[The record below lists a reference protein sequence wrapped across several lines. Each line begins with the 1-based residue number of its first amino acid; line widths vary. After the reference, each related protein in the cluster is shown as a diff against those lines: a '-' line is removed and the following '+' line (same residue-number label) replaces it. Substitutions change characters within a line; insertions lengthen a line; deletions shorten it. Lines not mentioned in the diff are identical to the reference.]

1 MQSRKMNFVK
11 NLFSGFITRI
21 VMMIMSFVVRT
32 VFVYTLGAEYLGMNG
47 LFTNILTVLSLAELG
62 FGSAMI
68 YSLYKPLAD
77 NNHEEVLSIMN
88 LYRKACNI
96 IGLIVIG
103 AGLCVIPFL
112 DDIVSNRP
120 NIPFFELIYILYLF
134 NTGLSY
140 LSGAYK
146 KSLLTADQKQ
156 YLVNLYAN
164 LFTFIKS
171 ILQIIILI
179 VFKNFILYLIIQ
191 VLCTILE
198 NLYCSK
204 QIDKKYPYMRNI
216 KLSKI
221 NTKEK
226 KKIFKDVKALFLT
239 RIGHIMLNGTD
250 NLIISKF
257 IGLAEV
263 GILSNYILIIDS
275 LTSLVNQ
282 ICTAATASIGN
293 FIASND
299 NEANHTLFKNIEFLN
314 YWIYSCCTLCLIFL
328 LNPFIKI
335 WIGKDYL
342 FDSSIVIV
350 LGINFFIAGI
360 CNVFWTFRS
369 TLGLFVQ
376 GQYRSIIVGVVN
388 VVLSIVFAKYMGVFG
403 VLIATTVSRVCI
415 TLWYDPYIIYKY
427 GFSKSVKI
435 YLKVYF
441 NRFLAMGVCIFIC
454 IWFSQLIQIESLISL
469 IIFAIVIFIVIN
481 IVNCI
486 FFFYTSEFKYYLS
499 IGKNIICKK
508 MT

>member
-1 MQSRKMNFVK
+1 MGSRKANFIK

-21 VMMIMSFVVRT
+21 IMMILLFCVRT
-32 VFVYTLGAEYLGMNG
+32 VFVYTLSKEYLGVNG
-47 LFTNILTVLSLAELG
+47 LFSNILTVLSLAELG

-68 YSLYKPLAD
+68 YSLYEPLA
-77 NNHEEVLSIMN
+77 NENHEKVLSIMN
-88 LYRKACNI
+88 LYRKAYNV

-112 DDIVSNRP
+112 NDIVSNRP
-120 NIPFFELIYILYLF
+120 NIQNFELIYVLYLL

-140 LSGAYK
+140 FSGAYK

-164 LFTFIKS
+164 LFTFIRS
-171 ILQIIILI
+171 VLQIIVLL
-179 VFKNFILYLIIQ
+179 VFKNFILYLVIQ
-191 VLCTILE
+191 VLCTVLE
-198 NLYCSK
+198 NLYCSM
-204 QIDKKYPYMRNI
+204 QVNKKYTYMKNVKI
-216 KLSKI
+216 SKI
-221 NTKEK
+221 NSKEK
-226 KKIFKDVKALFLT
+226 NRIFKDVKALFLT

-263 GILSNYILIIDS
+263 GVLSNYVLIIDS

-282 ICTAATASIGN
+282 ICTAATAGIGN

-335 WIGKDYL
+335 WIGKNYL
-342 FDSSIVIV
+342 FDIPIVIV

-376 GQYRSIIVGVVN
+376 GQYRAIIVGVVN
-388 VVLSIVFAKYMGVFG
+388 VLLSVIFANYMGVFG
-403 VLIATTVSRVCI
+403 VLIATTISRVCI
-415 TLWYDPYIIYKY
+415 TLWYDPYIIYKH
-427 GFSKSVKI
+427 GFNKSAKI
-435 YLKVYF
+435 YLKMYF
-441 NRFLAMGVCIFIC
+441 RRILAMIVCVWLCIF
-454 IWFSQLIQIESLISL
+454 FSQLIQINSLISL
-469 IIFAIVIFIVIN
+469 ILFAVIVFCIIN
-481 IVNCI
+481 IVNCL
-486 FFFYTSEFKYYLS
+486 FFFDTNEFKYYLS
-499 IGKNIICKK
+499 MGKSIIHKRK
-508 MT
+508 